1 LPRRRPGEER
11 VRDRQHPRGEAH
23 PEGRV
28 PQRTRPRAA
37 AAGQACR
44 PSLQVRCAFG
54 GGPGRGQVRRVLRR
68 RACRWGRPCLDQPG
82 RPQPADLLTAYKTLD
97 ETAVDTQVST
107 AAGLSEQQEWVQ
119 VTSKAA
125 KPREGAVLS
134 LGGDTRC
141 AEDVGTTGG
150 RSR

>member
-1 LPRRRPGEER
+1 RRAR
-11 VRDRQHPRGEAH
+11 H
-23 PEGRV
+23 PEGRA
-28 PQRTRPRAA
+28 PQRTRPRAV

-54 GGPGRGQVRRVLRR
+54 AGPARCQGRRVLRR

-82 RPQPADLLTAYKTLD
+82 RPQSADLLTTYEALYG
-97 ETAVDTQVST
+97 TAVDTQVST
-107 AAGLSEQQEWVQ
+107 AVGLSEQQEWVQ
-119 VTSKAA
+119 VPLKAA
-125 KPREGAVLS
+125 RPREEAVLS

-141 AEDVGTTGG
+141 AKDVGTIGG